1 MKHREKLYFPDW
13 DDEQCAIIQYLKEEA
28 KREGISEF
36 EAYEAVY
43 DPLQKWYCYCKKE
56 GECTERKYCTKSACD
71 GYEPNKSGRG
81 VCKYRG
87 YCYEKGTKKIH
98 IKVD

>member
-43 DPLQKWYCYCKKE
+43 DPLQKWYCYCKKVS
-56 GECTERKYCTKSACD
+56 ECTERKDCIKSACG
-71 GYEPNKSGRG
+71 GYEPNRSGRG

-98 IKVD
+98 VKL